1 MTEFKDTVELMNS
14 VDYKK
19 RFIAEY
25 VQLKIRYLRLHKMVV
40 KYEAGT
46 LNFTPTCSIELLKHQ
61 KSLMGQYLY
70 DLELRAQ
77 IENILLPDMDFTWD
91 DEKTN

>member
-1 MTEFKDTVELMNS
+1 MTELKDTVELMNS

-40 KYEAGT
+40 KYEAGK
-46 LNFTPTCSIELLKHQ
+46 LNFTPACSLELLKHQ

-77 IENILLPDMDFTWD
+77 IENVLLPDMDFTWD